1 LTGTVIRISQP
12 SIPDLRQKVDRILQ
26 SVWAPP
32 DAPVKNPDD
41 TVLIA
46 AEREFRRLQRF
57 EHYLNRGRGRAE
69 HRAAF
74 LATEREL
81 DRLSPRWNALYELI
95 YSTPAAGL
103 VGAAVKLRLLTDD
116 AIGLSESCSDE
127 AEGEALRDILRVV
140 QRELKAQQQKQWC
153 DLPLRGARRPFSSG
167 SGTFQAWPP

>member
-1 LTGTVIRISQP
+1 MTGTVIRISQP
-12 SIPDLRQKVDRILQ
+12 SIPDLRQKVDRILE

-57 EHYLNRGRGRAE
+57 EQWLSRHRRPAE

-81 DRLSPRWNALYELI
+81 DRLSPRWNALYEFI

-127 AEGEALRDILRVV
+127 AEGEALRDIHRVIE
-140 QRELKAQQQKQWC
+140 RGLKAQQQKQ
-153 DLPLRGARRPFSSG
+153 P
-167 SGTFQAWPP
+167 